1 MCHFLNFETT
11 LFVCLSVFCKLCRAN
26 NKLKANCG
34 LEINGGYCWVA
45 QKPSS
50 HPVTPL
56 GAPLTN
62 FICNQI
68 GKHVTI
74 YLYIANR
81 KCPIWIGAQGQIQVL
96 IENSSLNHFCTI
108 RIHKTNQF
116 SSILFHRIRYKN
128 TFFWVCSLLILG
140 PNHISSITVHNT
152 IFFRFCRHYFLFWAK
167 CFDDGFGR
175 TTGFE
180 NWLPRILRTSSTSST
195 CWL

>member
-1 MCHFLNFETT
+1 MWPRNKWWLLLGTKTIISSGNFT
-11 LFVCLSVFCKLCRAN
+11 
-26 NKLKANCG
+26 
-34 LEINGGYCWVA
+34 
-45 QKPSS
+45 
-50 HPVTPL
+50 PV
-56 GAPLTN
+56 APLTN

-96 IENSSLNHFCTI
+96 IENSSLRHWFCTI

-180 NWLPRILRTSSTSST
+180 NWLPRILRTSFTS
-195 CWL
+195 WF